1 MLPLLLS
8 FPHGS
13 NGRSKC
19 TSHHFGMCI
28 KKGMIGFEW
37 ESMDEGGFPFFN
49 ETRTPL
55 KILKRHLL
63 G

>member
-19 TSHHFGMCI
+19 TSHHFGMYI

-37 ESMDEGGFPFFN
+37 ESMDEGGASPSSM
-49 ETRTPL
+49 
-55 KILKRHLL
+55 KRERR
-63 G
+63 